1 MNKRFTR
8 VRFLEASC
16 SAIKTRTKILGTEK
30 IQIVTSNYIPEI
42 VQVHDD
48 HGMEGQLTSIKV
60 RSSRR

>member
-16 SAIKTRTKILGTEK
+16 SAIKTRTKISGTEK
-30 IQIVTSNYIPEI
+30 IQIVMSNYIPEI